1 MKTIVT
7 KSNSIFNELNVP
19 LFNNTNDVKCCPF
32 PSHIKLNKTY
42 YLYNEQKLTAFRIIA
57 ISFSVEHTL
66 NYHFGRCNC
75 LVQFPNEKPIWKHNF
90 LQSACIFENK
100 DDLFDHISGNDKN
113 INHRYNFSIL
123 SDVIMSSYRNMELN
137 VDKYG
142 TLETNWMWDES
153 SHQPKLYR
161 TKINHIL
168 YVNDT
173 LYIKVEQSGFLS
185 KEECIKHHLDGFQ
198 IEEFEEEPININVT
212 ILPNKP
218 KIHTLKF
225 VEM

>member
-7 KSNSIFNELNVP
+7 TTNNIFNELNVP
-19 LFNNTNDVKCCPF
+19 FFSTINDVKCCSF

-42 YLYNEQKLTAFRIIA
+42 YLYKEQKLTAFRIIA
-57 ISFSVEHTL
+57 FAFSLERRL
-66 NYHFGRCNC
+66 NHHSGVCHC
-75 LVQFPNEKPIWKHNF
+75 LVQFPNEKPIWEKDF

-113 INHRYNFSIL
+113 INHKYNLPNL
-123 SDVIMSSYRNMELN
+123 SDVINSSYCNMELN

-142 TLETNWMWDES
+142 TLETKWKWNES

-161 TKINHIL
+161 GDINHIL

-173 LYIKVEQSGFLS
+173 LHIKVEQNGFLS